1 MSKGFIDGFYYKPRV
16 DAEYLQKHNE
26 GLICLSGCIG
36 GEIPQALLENNFEL
50 AKKIACRYQEIFGK
64 EDFYIE
70 IQDHGLQEEMEVNSK
85 LIALAREIQAP
96 LVATNDVHY
105 IKKED
110 AVSHDVLLCIQTGTN
125 VQEED
130 RMRFPVDEFYLKSP
144 AEMEALFGNI
154 PEALENTIQIAE
166 RCNVDFDFSQL
177 HLPNT
182 LCSTTRIATAI

>member
-36 GEIPQALLENNFEL
+36 GRSPRHFENNFEL
-50 AKKIACRYQEIFGK
+50 EVQKIACRYQEIFGK

-85 LIALAREIQAP
+85 LIALARDPSAS
-96 LVATNDVHY
+96 VATNDVHY
-105 IKKED
+105 IKKRMLSPTMSYC
-110 AVSHDVLLCIQTGTN
+110 VSRRGTN

-130 RMRFPVDEFYLKSP
+130 RMRFLVDEFYLKSP
-144 AEMEALFGNI
+144 AEMEALFEIFQRHWKI
-154 PEALENTIQIAE
+154 PYK
-166 RCNVDFDFSQL
+166 
-177 HLPNT
+177 
-182 LCSTTRIATAI
+182 